1 MDQRAPADSR
11 FKTGIA
17 DKVRIA
23 HIGLGPWGNN
33 LLRAIAANDKAELVA
48 ICDCDPSA
56 IKAASK
62 KYPMASPSGSA
73 ETLVQE
79 NGIDAV
85 IIATSTEQHYTQAKA
100 ALLAG
105 KHVFVEKPMTRC
117 LKEAVELTEIAQQR
131 NLRLMVGHTFLYNNI
146 VEDVKYRIDRGDLG
160 EILYIYGQRLNL
172 GRLRPDSDVIWNL
185 APHDVS
191 IANYLL
197 SARPKQVSG
206 RGIVAVNKAS
216 ALAEVGF
223 IQLDYADGRTVH
235 FHLSLLDPKK
245 IRQMVIVGSDKMLI
259 YDDVDID
266 RHVQIFDK
274 RIAVEFLG
282 PSSDLANFKS
292 RSRAG
297 DIVIPSL
304 RLKEPLAEE
313 MDHFLNCV
321 LTQTQPK
328 TNGAHATEVI
338 AILEAVSQ
346 SMTRDGA
353 VITVDYPEAA

>member
-1 MDQRAPADSR
+1 MDQRAPAQLGA
-11 FKTGIA
+11 TAG
-17 DKVRIA
+17 DKVRVGQ
-23 HIGLGPWGNN
+23 IGLGQWGSN
-33 LLRAIAANDKAELVA
+33 LLRSISANDKADLVA
-48 ICDCDPSA
+48 ICDCDPNA
-56 IKAASK
+56 IAAASK
-62 KYPMASPSGSA
+62 KYPMAIPSESA
-73 ETLVQE
+73 DALLRDDD
-79 NGIDAV
+79 IDAV
-85 IIATSTEQHYTQAKA
+85 IIASSTKQHYAHAKA

-105 KHVFVEKPMTRC
+105 KHVFVEKPMTHS
-117 LKEAVELTEIAQQR
+117 LKQAVELAEIAQRR

-172 GRLRPDSDVIWNL
+172 GKLRPDSDVIWNL

-191 IANYLL
+191 IANYFL

-223 IQLDYADGRTVH
+223 IQLDYADGCTVH

-245 IRQMVIVGSDKMLI
+245 IRQMVVVGSEKMLI

-274 RIAVEFLG
+274 RIAVEFSG
-282 PSSDLANFKS
+282 PSNDLASFKS
-292 RSRAG
+292 KSRAG
-297 DIVIPSL
+297 DILIPSI
-304 RLKEPLAEE
+304 RLKEPLIEE
-313 MDHFLNCV
+313 MEHFLECV
-321 LTQTQPK
+321 LTQAPPK
-328 TNGAHATEVI
+328 TNGAHGVEVI

-346 SMTRDGA
+346 SMAQDGA
-353 VITVDYPEAA
+353 VITVDYPKLA